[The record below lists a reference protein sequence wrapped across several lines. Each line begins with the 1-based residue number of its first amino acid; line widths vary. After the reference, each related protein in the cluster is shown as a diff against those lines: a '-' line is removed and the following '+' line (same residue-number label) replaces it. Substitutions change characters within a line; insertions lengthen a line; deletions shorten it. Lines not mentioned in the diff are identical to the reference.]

1 MLRSL
6 TSMSFQYA
14 RNANPESFLTNWLHW
29 LSDMFVTVRIGK
41 IFWLMSLRKQSF
53 FSNLCT
59 VWLCESLHSVT
70 VWVMREVIGNGW
82 ERRSGQKRELRAN
95 ERSPKTGNRPKMG
108 KLQNQVEKSDFV
120 IFLCPRRGVVMIK
133 WWCNKIVDF
142 QQLAFCWWILLTF
155 CTEISFSSQIVV
167 EWIIVQLI
175 WLFVVYNFVKWYFFS
190 LPQQGQISWGHLF
203 NPYPPHISALKCL

>member
-1 MLRSL
+1 MRSP
-6 TSMSFQYA
+6 
-14 RNANPESFLTNWLHW
+14 NP
-29 LSDMFVTVRIGK
+29 
-41 IFWLMSLRKQSF
+41 FWQTGSTGCPTCSSRSGLGRSSGWCPWENSLF

-108 KLQNQVEKSDFV
+108 KLQNQVNQVKQVEKSDFA
-120 IFLCPRRGVVMIK
+120 IFLLKRRCCYDQVVMQQDSTLSTTS
-133 WWCNKIVDF
+133 IVF
-142 QQLAFCWWILLTF
+142 WWILFTL
-155 CTEISFSSQIVV
+155 CTEISSQIVV

-175 WLFVVYNFVKWYFFS
+175 WLFVVDNFVKWYFFS

>member
-108 KLQNQVEKSDFV
+108 KLQNQVNQVKQVEKSEIA
-120 IFLCPRRGVVMIK
+120 IFLLKKRCCYDQVVM
-133 WWCNKIVDF
+133 
-142 QQLAFCWWILLTF
+142 QQDSRLSTTSILLM
-155 CTEISFSSQIVV
+155 
-167 EWIIVQLI
+167 
-175 WLFVVYNFVKWYFFS
+175 NFVNLLHWNFFFFS
-190 LPQQGQISWGHLF
+190 DSGGVNHCAINLIVCCW
-203 NPYPPHISALKCL
+203 